1 MGSLRVDVRNDYEE
15 EAVLY
20 ELFSLITPKLDEMLG
35 GKGVL
40 TKAPIYAVERIKAIQ
55 NAGFTKSKHM
65 LIGKTGYP
73 YDGYW
78 IFK

>member
-20 ELFSLITPKLDEMLG
+20 ELFSLITPKLDEMLR

-55 NAGFTKSKHM
+55 NAGFTKSEHM

>member
-1 MGSLRVDVRNDYEE
+1 MRRDYEE

-20 ELFSLITPKLDEMLG
+20 EIFSLMTPKLDEMLG
-35 GKGVL
+35 CNGVL
-40 TKAPIYAVERIKAIQ
+40 TKAPIYAVERIKAIK
-55 NAGFTKSKHM
+55 NTSFTKSEHM
-65 LIGKTGYP
+65 LIGKTGYA